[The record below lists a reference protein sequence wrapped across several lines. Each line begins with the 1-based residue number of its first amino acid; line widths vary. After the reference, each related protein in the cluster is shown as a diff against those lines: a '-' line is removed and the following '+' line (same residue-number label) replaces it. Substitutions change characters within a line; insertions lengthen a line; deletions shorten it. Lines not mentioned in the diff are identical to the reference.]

1 MQLTSL
7 KIPGYK
13 DQPVPNTFYRQDSET
28 RQLGIVLPGFRHSA
42 DRAEL
47 YYGARIL
54 LEKGA
59 DVLRAEYTYYETD
72 YVKVSDDEQYDW
84 ISKDASAV
92 GNAGLAQRPYERI
105 TLLGKSLGTIAM
117 GHLLGDPRFRT
128 ATCVWFT
135 PVLTDPMMV
144 DRIQQVKPRS
154 LFIIGTADH
163 YYQPDVLKSL
173 VAATQGRA
181 TVIDGA
187 NHGLE
192 IPGSI
197 PQSLDTLNRIVTDL
211 QEFLR

>member
-1 MQLTSL
+1 MQIASL
-7 KIPGYK
+7 NIAGYRG
-13 DQPVPNTFYRQDSET
+13 QAVPNTFYRQDGET
-28 RQLGIVLPGFRHSA
+28 KHLGLVLPGFRHSA

-47 YYGARIL
+47 YYAARIL
-54 LEKGA
+54 LEQGA

-72 YVKVSDDEQYDW
+72 YVKLSDNEQDKW
-84 ISKDASAV
+84 LAADALAA
-92 GNAGLAQRPYERI
+92 GEAGLAQRPYERI

-117 GHLLGDPRFRT
+117 GHLLADRRFQK

-135 PVLTDPMMV
+135 PVLADETLV
-144 DRIQQVKPRS
+144 RQIEQVKPRS

-163 YYQPDVLKSL
+163 YYKPDVLKRL
-173 VAATQGRA
+173 VEATGGRLTLIEA
-181 TVIDGA
+181 A

-197 PQSLDTLNRIVTDL
+197 PASLEALNQIVKAL